1 MYSVCYYRHKN
12 GGLSGGFTNMNST
25 MPSMSAQT
33 SSQAA
38 TASSIPTT
46 PPVQTNSTVISEKS
60 TNDTLDPFG

>member
-25 MPSMSAQT
+25 MPYQAQT
-33 SSQAA
+33 STQAA
-38 TASSIPTT
+38 TTSSIPTT